1 MKAVLV
7 VEDDEI
13 IEHQGLQDDEEIS
26 IQKKKKA
33 LTAQQQKILNQ
44 KNELKKYCN
53 ERGGFI
59 QMLCIRN
66 NLLFNELDI
75 EKQNISRI
83 IYLATFIDYNTNQEN
98 LLIKHGQNYKIEP
111 MNKIDIQNKLKL
123 KVDPFHSFMQDVKK
137 NGLLFEVDGKFYLS
151 NKYFTKGK
159 SNFKS
164 KEYTRIFIKPVQ
176 YLYEHTT
183 PRQHGALS
191 YVYQLIPYMNY
202 ETNIICSNPLETDF
216 CKLNKMSLKEVCFM
230 LGLKTDRKATYRLK
244 ETLSKFYIK
253 VDNQRYYVFA
263 YAVINGNIDYY
274 VVNPL
279 VVWGGNNADN
289 LKEVIKLCF
298 FK

>member
-1 MKAVLV
+1 MKTILI
-7 VEDDEI
+7 VEEDEI
-13 IEHQGLQDDEEIS
+13 IEHRELSEDEDIS
-26 IQKKKKA
+26 IQKKKKT

-66 NLLFNELDI
+66 NLLFNELEI

-123 KVDPFHSFMQDVKK
+123 KGDPFRAFMQDVKK
-137 NGLLFEVDGKFYLS
+137 NELLFEVDGKFYLS

-159 SNFKS
+159 SNFRT

-216 CKLNKMSLKEVCFM
+216 CKLNKMSLKEVCSM
-230 LGLKTDRKATYRLK
+230 LGLKADRKAVYRLK

-253 VDNQRYYVFA
+253 VDNQKYYVFA
-263 YAVINGNIDYY
+263 YAVINGSVDYY

-279 VVWGGNNADN
+279 VIWGGSNTDN

>member
-1 MKAVLV
+1 MKTMLV
-7 VEDDEI
+7 VEDNEI
-13 IEHQGLQDDEEIS
+13 IEHRELDEDEDIS
-26 IQKKKKA
+26 IQKKKKP
-33 LTAQQQKILNQ
+33 LTAQQRKIISQ
-44 KNELKKYCN
+44 QNELKKYCN

-59 QMLCIRN
+59 QVLCIRN
-66 NLLFNELDI
+66 NLLFNGLDI

-83 IYLATFIDYNTNQEN
+83 IYLATFLDYNTNREN
-98 LLIKHGQNYKIEP
+98 LLIKHGRQYKIEP
-111 MNKIDIQNKLKL
+111 MCKNDIQNKLGL
-123 KVDPFHSFMQDVKK
+123 KIDPFNSFMRDVKK
-137 NGLLFEVDGKFYLS
+137 NELLFEADGKFYLS

-159 SNFKS
+159 SNFKN

-216 CKLNKMSLKEVCFM
+216 RKLNKLSLKEVCVK
-230 LGLKTDRKATYRLK
+230 LGLKTDRKALYRFK
-244 ETLSKFYIK
+244 ETLSKFYIR
-253 VDNQRYYVFA
+253 VDNQKYYVFA
-263 YAVINGNIDYY
+263 YAVINGSVDYY

-279 VVWGGNNADN
+279 VIWGGNNADN
-289 LKEVIKLCF
+289 LKEIIKLCF

>member
-1 MKAVLV
+1 
-7 VEDDEI
+7 
-13 IEHQGLQDDEEIS
+13 
-26 IQKKKKA
+26 
-33 LTAQQQKILNQ
+33 
-44 KNELKKYCN
+44 
-53 ERGGFI
+53 
-59 QMLCIRN
+59 MLCIKN

-75 EKQNISRI
+75 EKQNISRV

-111 MNKIDIQNKLKL
+111 MSKKDIQNKLKL
-123 KVDPFHSFMQDVKK
+123 AVGPFNSFMRDVKK
-137 NGLLFEVDGKFYLS
+137 NGLLFEVDEKFYLS
-151 NKYFTKGK
+151 PEYFTKGK
-159 SNFKS
+159 NNFRN

-216 CKLNKMSLKEVCFM
+216 CKINKMPLKEVCAM
-230 LGLKTDRKATYRLK
+230 LGLKTDRKTIYRFK
-244 ETLSKFYIK
+244 ETLRKFYIK
-253 VDNQRYYVFA
+253 VDNQKYYVFA

-279 VVWGGNNADN
+279 VVWGGSNTDN
-289 LKEVIKLCF
+289 LKEIIKLCF